1 MAGATPTDVRV
12 LLDKNAIEELVYEFD
27 YRQDDGDPIGA
38 VERYCTEDV
47 QFDAGSLGRTEGK
60 DAMKEVAEEVSGE
73 ELLFTR
79 HMRHNPVV
87 DVDGDE
93 ATGKWYAEIPSI
105 TGDGKAIWLQGIYEL
120 GFRRVDD
127 EWKISRYTFDFT
139 YARAYDRGW
148 AEQPFVEG
156 IPGELDW

>member
-1 MAGATPTDVRV
+1 MADANSTDVQM
-12 LLDKNAIEELVYEFD
+12 LLDKDAIKELVYTWD
-27 YRQDDGDPIGA
+27 YLSDDGEPLSAI
-38 VERYCTEDV
+38 ERFCTEDV
-47 QFDAGSLGRTEGK
+47 VFDAGPLGRTEGK
-60 DAMKEVAEEVSGE
+60 DAFKEAAAEIFDQ

-93 ATGKWYAEIPSI
+93 ATGKWYADIPSI
-105 TGDGKAIWLQGIYEL
+105 TGEGEAIWLQGTYDL

-127 EWKISRYTFDFT
+127 EWKISKYTFEFT
-139 YARAYDRGW
+139 YATPYDRGW

-156 IPGELDW
+156 TPGELDW